1 MDLAA
6 RPTTVL
12 FVALDQPE
20 ATATRFETMCA
31 EYAPDEF
38 EVADALTS
46 AEALVH
52 LECTPTDCAVV
63 FVRGAEPES
72 LVVVESIAAR
82 VPGVALVVLTD
93 LPDDRLGIA
102 TVHAGKIDLL
112 AQDTLDAKFFVTS
125 VRHAILRKHFE
136 VALDEVQAM
145 AKIGSWEADLAANT
159 VSWSPELY
167 RLLGVSRETPV
178 TYADLIDR
186 IHPDD
191 REATVQVLGAS
202 LTDDSPFV
210 VEHRV
215 LRPDGT
221 TRWLRARGHVEF
233 DADGHP
239 AHLFGTAQDITD
251 QRVLADALVHQEL

>member
-20 ATATRFETMCA
+20 AATRFETMCA

-82 VPGVALVVLTD
+82 VPGVALVV
-93 LPDDRLGIA
+93 
-102 TVHAGKIDLL
+102 
-112 AQDTLDAKFFVTS
+112 
-125 VRHAILRKHFE
+125 
-136 VALDEVQAM
+136 
-145 AKIGSWEADLAANT
+145 
-159 VSWSPELY
+159 
-167 RLLGVSRETPV
+167 
-178 TYADLIDR
+178 
-186 IHPDD
+186 
-191 REATVQVLGAS
+191 
-202 LTDDSPFV
+202 
-210 VEHRV
+210 
-215 LRPDGT
+215 
-221 TRWLRARGHVEF
+221 
-233 DADGHP
+233 
-239 AHLFGTAQDITD
+239 
-251 QRVLADALVHQEL
+251 